1 MTHDAQYFLEQ
12 HQFAK
17 RYYQQANARALEVER
32 LFKSEFDVPSDV
44 KHPKTTSGPRI
55 TRPSRG
61 RAILEKF
68 LTLLSVRAQQ
78 KIAVIPRDNT
88 IEELQTTSKIERW
101 CHGYQRAYY
110 FETKKNPWRSFV
122 YWYLLR
128 GRAGME
134 TRFDP
139 AYIGTD
145 CLPLR
150 TVCDDPLCIYSI
162 WGRNGIGWYTKEYT
176 RYTWD
181 LQKEI
186 NVRKGTRA
194 KTKWRKVKL
203 PDDPN
208 EMVSVI
214 EYWNDDTC
222 AALVNEE
229 LLYESPHKYGFVPLA
244 EAHCMDTP
252 LDDPE
257 WAYQSVLGPIMDSLK
272 GMYIL
277 ANKLAAGVDLFYWP
291 MILVRSP
298 DGKAVMLNSG
308 APGVETQIPIDSK
321 VDILNPQ
328 PNQAIIAQ
336 LMSWY
341 QSDVQLGGI
350 PDIAWGTEPSSL
362 ESGFAIAQVLAQVL
376 DKIKDK
382 STNLEMALGWD
393 WGHKLSLIETY
404 GEATGTYLQVPMEV
418 IDDAKDVR
426 QY

>member
-1 MTHDAQYFLEQ
+1 MTHDAKYFLDQ
-12 HQFAK
+12 HEFAK
-17 RYYQQANARALEVER
+17 RYYQTANARALEVER
-32 LFKSEFDVPSDV
+32 LFKSEFDVPSDTRDRRT
-44 KHPKTTSGPRI
+44 PSGPRI
-55 TRPSRG
+55 TRPARG

-78 KIAVIPRDNT
+78 KITVIPRDNT
-88 IEELQTTSKIERW
+88 VEELQTTSRIERW

-110 FETKKNPWRSFV
+110 FETKQNPWRRFV

-128 GRAGME
+128 GRACME

-139 AYIGTD
+139 AYIGSD

-150 TVCDDPLCIYSI
+150 TVADDPLSIYSI

-181 LQKEI
+181 IQKEI
-186 NVRKGTRA
+186 NARRGTRA
-194 KTKWRKVKL
+194 KNKWRKIKL
-203 PDDPN
+203 PEDPN
-208 EMVSVI
+208 ELVTVV
-214 EYWNDDTC
+214 EYWNDDAC
-222 AALVNEE
+222 AGLVNEQ
-229 LLYESPHKYGFVPLA
+229 LLYESPHKYGFAPLA

-252 LDDPE
+252 LEDPE

-298 DGKAVMLNSG
+298 NGNAVILNSG
-308 APGVETQIPIDSK
+308 APGVETQIPIDAK

-336 LMSWY
+336 LMAWY

-418 IDDAKDVR
+418 VDDAKDVR